1 MKGVDEDELDGS
13 HGTLSTQNKQPQPE
27 RHKSINVIECQYERE
42 PFNDEDVLCKP
53 DGDYEEDLYDDK
65 DLANND
71 TEDSVIFD
79 KSLEIF
85 WKIIL
90 VFL

>member
-53 DGDYEEDLYDDK
+53 DGDYEEDLYDG
-65 DLANND
+65 LM
-71 TEDSVIFD
+71 
-79 KSLEIF
+79 EIMK
-85 WKIIL
+85 KIYMMMKIL
-90 VFL
+90 QTRT